1 MEVES
6 NHLNPKDQVKS
17 SGITVLGKDK
27 GILMKLEQLKRQL
40 ELLGE
45 RNDSMQQAR
54 HRKLLNITRDTGEL
68 LSVLVQ
74 TRGAQA
80 VLEIGTSN
88 GYSTLWLAEAV
99 RRLEGHVTTIELD
112 EDKRVLAHDNF
123 QQAELAP
130 WVTLLAGDAGE
141 LLPTLPQAGY
151 QLIFLD
157 SDRQHYRAWWPQ
169 IRRLLA
175 PRGLLVVDNAIS
187 HRSEMVEWMNEV
199 GQDPAFATSLVP
211 VGKGE
216 WLVVRL

>member
-1 MEVES
+1 ME
-6 NHLNPKDQVKS
+6 
-17 SGITVLGKDK
+17 
-27 GILMKLEQLKRQL
+27 LEQLKRQL
-40 ELLGE
+40 EQLGE

-54 HRKLLNITRDTGEL
+54 HRKLLNITRDTGEF
-68 LSVLVQ
+68 LSVLVL

-99 RRLEGHVTTIELD
+99 RRLEGHVTTIERD
-112 EDKRVLAHDNF
+112 EDKRVQAHDNF
-123 QQAELAP
+123 QQAGLAP
-130 WVTLLAGDAGE
+130 WVTLLAGDASE

-157 SDRQHYRAWWPQ
+157 SDRQHYRAWRQQ

>member
-1 MEVES
+1 ME
-6 NHLNPKDQVKS
+6 
-17 SGITVLGKDK
+17 
-27 GILMKLEQLKRQL
+27 LEQLKRQL
-40 ELLGE
+40 EQLGE

-123 QQAELAP
+123 QRAGLAP

-141 LLPTLPQAGY
+141 LLPTLPQGGY

-157 SDRQHYRAWWPQ
+157 SDRQHYWAWWPQ

>member
-1 MEVES
+1 ME
-6 NHLNPKDQVKS
+6 
-17 SGITVLGKDK
+17 
-27 GILMKLEQLKRQL
+27 LEQLKRQL
-40 ELLGE
+40 EQLGE

-88 GYSTLWLAEAV
+88 GYSTLWLAEAA
-99 RRLEGHVTTIELD
+99 RRLEGHVTTIERD

-123 QQAELAP
+123 QRAGLAP

-169 IRRLLA
+169 IRRLL
-175 PRGLLVVDNAIS
+175 VVDNAIS

-216 WLVVRL
+216 WLVVRV

>member
-1 MEVES
+1 MA
-6 NHLNPKDQVKS
+6 
-17 SGITVLGKDK
+17 
-27 GILMKLEQLKRQL
+27 LEQLKRQL
-40 ELLGE
+40 EQLGE

-123 QQAELAP
+123 QRAGLAP

-157 SDRQHYRAWWPQ
+157 SDRQHYRACWPQ

-187 HRSEMVEWMNEV
+187 HRREMVEWMNEV

>member
-1 MEVES
+1 ME
-6 NHLNPKDQVKS
+6 
-17 SGITVLGKDK
+17 
-27 GILMKLEQLKRQL
+27 LEQLKRQL
-40 ELLGE
+40 EQLGE

-123 QQAELAP
+123 QRAGLAP

-141 LLPTLPQAGY
+141 LLPTLPQGGY

-157 SDRQHYRAWWPQ
+157 SDRQHYLAWWPQ

>member
-1 MEVES
+1 ME
-6 NHLNPKDQVKS
+6 
-17 SGITVLGKDK
+17 
-27 GILMKLEQLKRQL
+27 LEQLKRQL
-40 ELLGE
+40 EQLGE

-99 RRLEGHVTTIELD
+99 RRLEGHITTIELD

-123 QQAELAP
+123 QRAGLAP

-157 SDRQHYRAWWPQ
+157 SDRQHYQAWWPQ